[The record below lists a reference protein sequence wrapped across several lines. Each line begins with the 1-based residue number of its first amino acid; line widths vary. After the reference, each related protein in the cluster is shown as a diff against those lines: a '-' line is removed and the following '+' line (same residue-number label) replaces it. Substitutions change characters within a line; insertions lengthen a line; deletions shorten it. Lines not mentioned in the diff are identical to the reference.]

1 MIKKRNFFMYS
12 KYDSKL
18 NFFLNANA
26 FDCFSKINT
35 SELCLNMHYTV

>member
-18 NFFLNANA
+18 NFLNANA